1 MLGIAAHTVVGKMC
15 RDLPLP
21 EANVRIGERLLRGVF
36 RTGQPRKFEFSI
48 PSAEE
53 MTQYEVRFVPE
64 LSPDGSVAAVLA
76 IGRDI
81 TEAKRIEQALRQHER
96 DVETLLDNSP
106 DVIVRLDPK
115 RRTLFVN
122 AAWERLT
129 GISRKSA
136 LGKTSQ
142 ELGPPLALFALQNRA
157 FRQVLKTRIPVT
169 VELSYPLADGP
180 RDHEVRHIPELEDG
194 NVSSI
199 LLIGRDITAEKRLQE
214 LAVANERDIHA
225 LTSSLMVAQE
235 EERRRVARDIHDSL
249 CQGLSV
255 LTAEIGGALQIC
267 LPPIRPKNAF
277 RRRVSVLC

>member
-1 MLGIAAHTVVGKMC
+1 MC

-21 EANVRIGERLLRGVF
+21 QANVRIGERLIRGVF

-81 TEAKRIEQALRQHER
+81 TEAKRVERALRQHER
-96 DVETLLDNSP
+96 DVETLIDNSP

-129 GISRKSA
+129 GISRKTA

-142 ELGPPLALFALQNRA
+142 ELGTPLAHFALQNRA
-157 FRQVLKTRIPVT
+157 FRQVLKTR
-169 VELSYPLADGP
+169 S
-180 RDHEVRHIPELEDG
+180 R
-194 NVSSI
+194 
-199 LLIGRDITAEKRLQE
+199 
-214 LAVANERDIHA
+214 
-225 LTSSLMVAQE
+225 
-235 EERRRVARDIHDSL
+235 
-249 CQGLSV
+249 
-255 LTAEIGGALQIC
+255 
-267 LPPIRPKNAF
+267 
-277 RRRVSVLC
+277 